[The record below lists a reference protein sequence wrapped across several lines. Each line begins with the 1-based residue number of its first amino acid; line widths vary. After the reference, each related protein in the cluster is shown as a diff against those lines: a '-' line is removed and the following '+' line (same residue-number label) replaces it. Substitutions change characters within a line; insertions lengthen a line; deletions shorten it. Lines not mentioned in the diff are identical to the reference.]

1 METFDLTQFAFGAAM
16 LVGLV
21 NIVKLAVDQNW
32 RSLALAMTAVVG
44 GLLFGFLGWFGIPS
58 PEIGLALAL
67 ASSGV
72 YEIAQR
78 AGGQ

>member
-1 METFDLTQFAFGAAM
+1 MDLTQFAFGAAM

-21 NIVKLAVDQNW
+21 NVVKLAINQNW
-32 RSLALAMTAVVG
+32 RSFALALVAVAG
-44 GLLFGFLGWFGIPS
+44 GLLFGFLGWFGIAS

-78 AGGQ
+78 AGGLE

>member
-1 METFDLTQFAFGAAM
+1 MDLTQFAFGASI

-21 NIVKLAVDQNW
+21 NVVKLGLNKRWD
-32 RSLALAMTAVVG
+32 SLALAGTAIIG

>member
-1 METFDLTQFAFGAAM
+1 MDLTNFAFGAAM
-16 LVGLV
+16 LIGLV
-21 NIVKLAVDQNW
+21 NVAKLAVDRNW
-32 RSLALAMTAVVG
+32 KSLCLALVAVAG
-44 GLLFGFLGWFGIPS
+44 GLLFGFLGWFGIPN

-72 YEIAQR
+72 YEVAQR

>member
-1 METFDLTQFAFGAAM
+1 MDLTQFAFGAAM

-21 NIVKLAVDQNW
+21 NVVKLAFEQNW
-32 RSLALAMTAVVG
+32 KSFGLAMVAVVG
-44 GLLFGFLGWFGIPS
+44 GLVFGFLGWFGLPS

>member
-1 METFDLTQFAFGAAM
+1 MDLTQFAFGASM

-21 NIVKLAVDQNW
+21 NVIKLAIDQNW
-32 RSLALAMTAVVG
+32 KSFALAMVAIAG
-44 GLLFGFLGWFGIPS
+44 GLLFGFLKWFGIPS

-72 YEIAQR
+72 YEVAQR
-78 AGGQ
+78 IGGK

>member
-1 METFDLTQFAFGAAM
+1 MDLTQFAFGATM
-16 LVGLV
+16 LIGLV
-21 NIVKLAVDQNW
+21 NVVKLAIDQKW
-32 RSLALAMTAVVG
+32 RSFALSMVAVIG

-72 YEIAQR
+72 YEVGQR
-78 AGGQ
+78 IGGN